1 MTVNLLDIMGSPNIG
16 TYTLTTDKFA
26 IIPGATPETK
36 VNKLRAFLNVEIVKT
51 NIGGVRIIGALAA
64 ANSHGILLPHYVKEE
79 ELSILK
85 ENGLTDFT
93 IMETKRTAYGNMV
106 LANDNG
112 ALVDPQISRS
122 AIKQI
127 SETLQVEVDTGEIAG
142 LPYVGSL
149 AVATNKGV
157 LASPLIR
164 DNEKKVLEE
173 ILKVPVDVGTVNC
186 GVPIVHSGL
195 MANSHNAV
203 VGSMTTGPE
212 LVILGQALSVV

>member
-1 MTVNLLDIMGSPNIG
+1 
-16 TYTLTTDKFA
+16 
-26 IIPGATPETK
+26 
-36 VNKLRAFLNVEIVKT
+36 
-51 NIGGVRIIGALAA
+51 
-64 ANSHGILLPHYVKEE
+64 
-79 ELSILK
+79 
-85 ENGLTDFT
+85 
-93 IMETKRTAYGNMV
+93 METKRTAYGNMV

-127 SETLQVEVDTGEIAG
+127 SETLQVEVDTGKIGG

-195 MANSHNAV
+195 MANSHDAV